1 MINKLVNLREE
12 WENLSPK
19 IDKIGSI
26 VNSEEFNN
34 LTPKDK
40 AVCEWTYKAMRDYH
54 NALREIIRISKDE
67 SISVLSMCEDY
78 LVL

>member
-19 IDKIGSI
+19 IDKIGSL

-34 LTPKDK
+34 LPPKDK
-40 AVCEWTYKAMRDYH
+40 AICEWTYKVMRDYYKT
-54 NALREIIRISKDE
+54 LRDIITISNDE
-67 SISVLSMCEDY
+67 GVSVFL
-78 LVL
+78 LKRRGRL

>member
-12 WENLSPK
+12 GEAMTPK
-19 IDKIGSI
+19 IDKIGSL

-40 AVCEWTYKAMRDYH
+40 AVCRWTYKVMRDYH
-54 NALREIIRISKDE
+54 QTLREIIRISKDE
-67 SISVLSMCEDY
+67 GVSVLTIKEGRS
-78 LVL
+78 

>member
-19 IDKIGSI
+19 IDKIGSL

-34 LTPKDK
+34 LPPNDK
-40 AVCEWTYKAMRDYH
+40 AICVLTYNVMRDYH
-54 NALREIIRISKDE
+54 KTLREIITISNDE
-67 SISVLSMCEDY
+67 GVSVSSIKEGRL
-78 LVL
+78 

>member
-19 IDKIGSI
+19 IDKIGSL

-34 LTPKDK
+34 LSPKDK
-40 AVCEWTYKAMRDYH
+40 AICEWTYKVMRDYH
-54 NALREIIRISKDE
+54 KTLREIITISNDE
-67 SISVLSMCEDY
+67 GVSVLSI
-78 LVL
+78 